1 MRNVLLK
8 VLGGVICL
16 LCMSWNAMAEG
27 VIKGRIVD
35 TETRQALAGAT
46 VHVKGSSVG
55 TAADTTGYFELKLK
69 ETGKVILQ
77 FHHVGYTEVNKEV
90 VVGDRNLHLGVIEMT
105 PEVIGLSDVVVKG
118 SLAIDRKTPVA
129 LSVITASDI
138 ENKLSTQEFPELLK
152 GTPSVYA
159 TKEGGAFGD
168 GRINLRG
175 FETENIAVM
184 VNGVPVNEMEWGGIY
199 WSNWS
204 GLADVTRMIQVQRG
218 LGAAKI
224 AVPSVGGSINIVTNS
239 TNAKRGGSV
248 SYGVGNDG
256 YNKVAFSLSTGLSK
270 NGWAMSILGA
280 RSWGDGYIQGTD
292 FVAYSYF
299 VNISKKLGENH
310 ELSLTALG
318 APQWHN
324 QRNRNDKMNVDTWKE
339 LNDTKFNPSYGFAT
353 WNEKKVRKVSS
364 YNKYHKPQISLNHLW
379 QINEKSSLSN
389 VLYMSLGRG
398 GGYGG
403 RGSKTYKNSW
413 YGTTKEGGLSTGN
426 FRAADGTFN
435 YTAVYEL
442 NSASLTGSEM
452 VMAMSKNEHNWYG
465 LISTYTTQ
473 LGKYFDVYGGIDL
486 RYYKGKH
493 YNEIVDLYGG
503 NYFIDDSRMNVKY
516 KADDYLWQKEE
527 LKKGDIVYRNY
538 NGYMVQEGFFAQGE
552 YNRDALSAFVAGSL
566 SNITYWRKD
575 HFYYSKDEAKSDK
588 ENFLG
593 YTIKGG
599 ANYNLTENH
608 NVFANIG
615 YFSRAPYMQGGVFLQ
630 QDVSNETN
638 PDAVN
643 EKVFTFELG
652 YGYRSV
658 WFDANVNLYR
668 TAWMDKTLAN
678 FFTAKNG
685 ERMRVNLTGLD
696 ALHQGIEFDFV
707 LRPLQDLTINGMFS
721 IGDWHWNGDGKGYAY
736 NSDGQPVD
744 KDGNIVDK
752 IGGENHAQSIVKLK
766 DVRVGNSAQTTF
778 ALGGSYQFLKGFHV
792 GVDYSHFA
800 RNYAKFTPALSYN
813 LGAEKSFESPW
824 RMPAYGVLDAN
835 ISYRFPLG
843 KTFGIMISGNLN
855 NVLDKEYIA
864 DAEDGDNHNE
874 ASAKVFYGFGRTFSL
889 RLKITF

>member
-1 MRNVLLK
+1 MRNLLLK
-8 VLGGVICL
+8 VLGGLVCL
-16 LCMSWNAMAEG
+16 LCMSWEVLADG
-27 VIKGRIVD
+27 VIKGRILD
-35 TETRQALAGAT
+35 AETRQALEGVTIYAEGTSAGT
-46 VHVKGSSVG
+46 
-55 TAADTTGYFELKLK
+55 TADTTGYFELKLRK
-69 ETGKVILQ
+69 EGKVMLH
-77 FHHVGYTEVNKEV
+77 FRCVGYTEVNKEV
-90 VVGDRNLHLGVIEMT
+90 MVGSKEVHLGVIEMV
-105 PEVIGLSDVVVKG
+105 PEVIGLSDVVVRG

-138 ENKLSTQEFPELLK
+138 ENKLSTQEFPEILK
-152 GTPSVYA
+152 GTPSVYV

-204 GLADVTRMIQVQRG
+204 GLSDVTRMIQVQRG
-218 LGAAKI
+218 LGASKVS
-224 AVPSVGGSINIVTNS
+224 VPSVGGSINIVTNS
-239 TNAKRGGSV
+239 TNAKSGASV
-248 SYGVGNDG
+248 AYSVGNDG
-256 YNKVAFSLSTGLSK
+256 YNKVAFSASTGLSEK
-270 NGWAMSILGA
+270 GWAMSILGS
-280 RSWGDGYIQGTD
+280 RTWGDGYIQGTD

-299 VNISKKLGENH
+299 INISKKLGENH

-324 QRNRNDKMNVDTWKE
+324 QRNKNDKMTIKAWKE
-339 LNDTKFNPSYGFAT
+339 LDDTQFNPSYGFAT
-353 WNEKKVRKVSS
+353 RDGKKVRKVSA
-364 YNKYHKPQISLNHLW
+364 YNKYHKPQVSLNHLW

-403 RGSKTYKNSW
+403 RSNTKKHKYDWFGTSNGAPTKT
-413 YGTTKEGGLSTGN
+413 E
-426 FRAADGTFN
+426 FRSADGTFN
-435 YTAVYEL
+435 YDAVYNV
-442 NSASLTGSEM
+442 NSASVTGSEM
-452 VMAMSKNEHNWYG
+452 IMAMSKNEHNWYG
-465 LISTYTTQ
+465 LISTYTTK
-473 LGKYFDVYGGIDL
+473 LGQYFDVYGGIDL

-503 NYFIDDSRMNVKY
+503 RYFIDDSRMNVKY
-516 KADDYLWQKEE
+516 KADDYLWQNEE

-538 NGYMVQEGFFAQGE
+538 DGYMLQEGFFAQGE

-658 WFDANVNLYR
+658 WLDANVNLYR
-668 TAWMDKTLAN
+668 TAWMDKTMAN
-678 FFTAKNG
+678 FFEMKG
-685 ERMRVNLTGLD
+685 DRMRVNLTGLD
-696 ALHQGIEFDFV
+696 ALHQGIELDFV
-707 LRPLQDLTINGMFS
+707 LRPIKDLKITGMFS
-721 IGDWHWNGDGKGYAY
+721 IGDWHWNGNGKGYAY
-736 NSDGQPVD
+736 NSSGRPVD
-744 KDGNIVDK
+744 KEGNEVSE
-752 IGGENHAQSIVKLK
+752 IGGKDHALNIINLK

-778 ALGGSYQFLKGFHV
+778 ALGGQYQFLKGFHV

-800 RNYAKFTPALSYN
+800 RNYAKFTPSLGYN
-813 LGAEKSFESPW
+813 LGAENTYESPW

-835 ISYRFPLG
+835 ISYRFPVG
-843 KTFGIMISGNLN
+843 KLFGVMISGNLN

-864 DAEDGDNHNE
+864 DAEDGKGHDE

>member
-8 VLGGVICL
+8 VVGGLVCL
-16 LCMSWNAMAEG
+16 FCTSWEVMADG
-27 VIKGRIVD
+27 VIKGRILD
-35 TETRQALAGAT
+35 AETRQALVGAT
-46 VHVKGSSVG
+46 VYAEGVSGG

-69 ETGKVILQ
+69 KAGKVMLR
-77 FHHVGYTEVNKEV
+77 FRCVGYAEVNKEV
-90 VVGDRNLHLGVIEMT
+90 MVDSKELHLGVIEMK
-105 PEVIGLSDVVVKG
+105 PEVIGLSDVVVRG
-118 SLAIDRKTPVA
+118 SLAVDRKTPVA

-138 ENKLSTQEFPELLK
+138 ENKLSMQEFPEILK
-152 GTPSVYA
+152 GTPSVYV

-204 GLADVTRMIQVQRG
+204 GLSDVTCMIQVQRG
-218 LGAAKI
+218 LGASKVS
-224 AVPSVGGSINIVTNS
+224 VPSVGGSINIVTNS
-239 TNAKRGGSV
+239 TNAKSGASV
-248 SYGVGNDG
+248 AYSMGNDG
-256 YNKVAFSLSTGLSK
+256 YNKVAFSASTGLSE

-280 RSWGDGYIQGTD
+280 RTWGDGYIQGTD

-299 VNISKKLGENH
+299 INISKKLGENH

-324 QRNRNDKMNVDTWKE
+324 QRNRNDKMTIKAWKE
-339 LNDTKFNPSYGFAT
+339 LDDTQFNPSYGFAT
-353 WNEKKVRKVSS
+353 RDGKEVRKVSA
-364 YNKYHKPQISLNHLW
+364 YNKYHKPQVSLNHLW

-389 VLYMSLGRG
+389 VIYMSFGRG

-403 RGSKTYKNSW
+403 RTNNAKHKYDWFGTSNGAPTKT
-413 YGTTKEGGLSTGN
+413 E
-426 FRAADGTFN
+426 FRRSDGTFN
-435 YTAVYEL
+435 YDAVYNV
-442 NSASLTGSEM
+442 NSASVTGSEM
-452 VMAMSKNEHNWYG
+452 IMAMSKNEHNWYG
-465 LISTYTTQ
+465 LISTYTTK
-473 LGKYFDVYGGIDL
+473 LGQYFDVYGGVDL

-503 NYFIDDSRMNVKY
+503 RYFIDDSRMKVKY
-516 KADDYLWQKEE
+516 KADDYLWQNEE

-538 NGYMVQEGFFAQGE
+538 DGYMLQEGFFAQGE
-552 YNRDALSAFVAGSL
+552 YNRDALSVFVAGSL
-566 SNITYWRKD
+566 SNITYWRED
-575 HFYYSKDEAKSDK
+575 HFYYPKDEAKSDK

-593 YTIKGG
+593 YTVKGG

-658 WFDANVNLYR
+658 WLDANVNLYR
-668 TAWMDKTLAN
+668 TAWTDKTMAN
-678 FFTAKNG
+678 FFEMNG
-685 ERMRVNLTGLD
+685 DRMRVNLTGLD
-696 ALHQGIEFDFV
+696 ALHQGIELDFV
-707 LRPLQDLTINGMFS
+707 LRPVKDLKITGMFS
-721 IGDWHWNGDGKGYAY
+721 IGDWHWNGNGKGYAY
-736 NSDGQPVD
+736 NSSGRPVD
-744 KDGNIVDK
+744 KEGNEVSE
-752 IGGENHAQSIVKLK
+752 IGGKDHALNIINLK

-778 ALGGSYQFLKGFHV
+778 ALGGQYQFLKGFHV

-800 RNYAKFTPALSYN
+800 RNYAKFTPSLGYN
-813 LGAEKSFESPW
+813 LGAENTYESPW

-835 ISYRFPLG
+835 VSYRFPVG
-843 KTFGIMISGNLN
+843 KLFGVMISGNLN

-864 DAEDGDNHNE
+864 DAEDGKGHDE

>member
-8 VLGGVICL
+8 VLGVVICL
-16 LCMSWNAMAEG
+16 LCMSWEVVAEG
-27 VIKGRIVD
+27 IVKGKIVD
-35 TETRQALAGAT
+35 METRQALVGAT
-46 VHVKGSSVG
+46 VYVEGVSAG
-55 TAADTTGYFELKLK
+55 TVTDTTGYFELKLK
-69 ETGKVILQ
+69 KTGEVVLR
-77 FHHVGYTEVNKEV
+77 FRNVGYTELKKKV
-90 VVGDRNLHLGVIEMT
+90 VVGDKTIHLGIIEME
-105 PEVIGLSDVVVKG
+105 PEVIGLSDVVVTG

-138 ENKLSTQEFPELLK
+138 ENKLSTQEFPEILK
-152 GTPSVYA
+152 ATPSVYA

-218 LGAAKI
+218 LGASKVS
-224 AVPSVGGSINIVTNS
+224 VPSVGGSINIVTNS
-239 TNAKRGGSV
+239 TNAKSGASV
-248 SYGVGNDG
+248 AYSVGNDG
-256 YNKVAFSLSTGLSK
+256 YNKVAFSASTGLSEK
-270 NGWAMSILGA
+270 GWAMSILGS
-280 RSWGDGYIQGTD
+280 RTWGDGYIQGTD

-299 VNISKKLGENH
+299 INISKRLGDNH

-324 QRNRNDKMNVDTWKE
+324 QRNRNDKMSVEAWKE
-339 LNDTKFNPSYGFAT
+339 LNDTKYNPSYGFST
-353 WNEKKVRKVSS
+353 WMEKKVRKVSA

-389 VLYMSLGRG
+389 VFYVSLGRG

-403 RGSKTYKNSW
+403 RGNKAHKNDW
-413 YGTTKEGGLSTGN
+413 YGTYGGKPTTK
-426 FRAADGTFN
+426 FRNADGTFN
-435 YTAVYEL
+435 YTGIYEL
-442 NSASLTGSEM
+442 NAASVTGSEM
-452 VMAMSKNEHNWYG
+452 IMAMSKNEHNWYG
-465 LISTYTTQ
+465 LISTYTTK
-473 LGKYFDVYGGIDL
+473 LGQYFDVYGGIDL

-493 YNEIVDLYGG
+493 YNDIVDLYGG
-503 NYFIDDSRMNVKY
+503 KYFIDDSRMNVKY
-516 KADDYLWQKEE
+516 KADDYLWQNEE

-538 NGYMVQEGFFAQGE
+538 DGYMMQEGFFAQGE
-552 YNRDALSAFVAGSL
+552 YNRDALSVFVAGSL

-575 HFYYSKDEAKSDK
+575 HFYYSKADAKSDK

-652 YGYRSV
+652 YGFRSV
-658 WFDANVNLYR
+658 WLDANVNLYR
-668 TAWMDKTLAN
+668 TSWMDKTLAN
-678 FFTAKNG
+678 FFEKNG
-685 ERMRVNLTGLD
+685 ERVRVNLTGLD
-696 ALHQGIEFDFV
+696 ALHQGIELDFE
-707 LRPLQDLTINGMFS
+707 LRPLKDLKITGMFS
-721 IGDWHWNGDGKGYAY
+721 IGDWYWNGDGKGYAY
-736 NSDGQPVD
+736 NSSGQPVD
-744 KDGNIVDK
+744 KNGQPVSE
-752 IGGENHAQSIVKLK
+752 IGGKDHAQNIVKLD

-778 ALGGSYQFLKGFHV
+778 ALGGQYQFLKGLHV
-792 GVDYSHFA
+792 GVNYSYFA
-800 RNYAKFTPALSYN
+800 RNYAKFTPSLAYD
-813 LGAEKSFESPW
+813 LGAEKAFESPW
-824 RMPAYGVLDAN
+824 RMPSYGVLDAN
-835 ISYRFPLG
+835 ISYRFPVG
-843 KTFGIMISGNLN
+843 KLFGVMISGNLN

-864 DAEDGDNHNE
+864 DAEDGKDHDE